1 MDCSVSSLLTPVT
14 WASENIKIILVQIY
28 LLYSRNLEQMKAW
41 RKGLALLGLRKL
53 VYEKSKHFH
62 GLIFRKPSCLLQT
75 LTKASVREEDG
86 EADPSCLES
95 LFFIPQD
102 KDVPQDEKDQCQTG
116 IVITED
122 DRQHFKFNFEELPNF
137 DL

>member
-1 MDCSVSSLLTPVT
+1 
-14 WASENIKIILVQIY
+14 
-28 LLYSRNLEQMKAW
+28 MKAW

-62 GLIFRKPSCLLQT
+62 GLIFRKPSSSLLQT
-75 LTKASVREEDG
+75 LTMDSVKDQ
-86 EADPSCLES
+86 DDDKSCLER

-102 KDVPQDEKDQCQTG
+102 SCGKDDEDQYQTTA
-116 IVITED
+116 VITED
-122 DRQHFKFNFEELPNF
+122 DRQHFKLNFEELPNF

>member
-1 MDCSVSSLLTPVT
+1 
-14 WASENIKIILVQIY
+14 
-28 LLYSRNLEQMKAW
+28 MKAW

-62 GLIFRKPSCLLQT
+62 GLIFRKPSSSLLQT
-75 LTKASVREEDG
+75 LTMASVKDQ
-86 EADPSCLES
+86 DDDKSCLER

-102 KDVPQDEKDQCQTG
+102 SCGKDDKDQYQTTA
-116 IVITED
+116 VITED
-122 DRQHFKFNFEELPNF
+122 DRQHFKLNFEELPNF